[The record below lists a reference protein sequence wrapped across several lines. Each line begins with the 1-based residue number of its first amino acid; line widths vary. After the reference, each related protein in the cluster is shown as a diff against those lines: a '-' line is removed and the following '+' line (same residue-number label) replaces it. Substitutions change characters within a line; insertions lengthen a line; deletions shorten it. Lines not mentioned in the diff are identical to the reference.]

1 MKAMIGGLISMGV
14 DEPTPGVF
22 QPTMEF
28 DVLIYEDN
36 GQLIAERSINVPF
49 NASTN
54 QNQLLPLAKTEV
66 INTVQSLY
74 NRSIGTNDIKS
85 AVLQ

>member
-1 MKAMIGGLISMGV
+1 MKAMIGPLVSFGV
-14 DEPTPGVF
+14 NEPDTGVY

-28 DVLIYEDN
+28 SVLLFEDN
-36 GQLIAERSINVPF
+36 GQEVGRCSINVPF

-54 QNQLLPLAKTEV
+54 QNQLLPLAKTRD
-66 INTVQSLY
+66 Y
-74 NRSIGTNDIKS
+74 NRTIGVNDIKS